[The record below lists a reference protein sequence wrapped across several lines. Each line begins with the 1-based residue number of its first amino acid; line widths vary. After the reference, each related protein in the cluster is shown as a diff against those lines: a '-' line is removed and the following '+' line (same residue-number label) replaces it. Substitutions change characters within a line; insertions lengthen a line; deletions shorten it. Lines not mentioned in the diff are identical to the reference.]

1 MCLRV
6 VCTVLSVLPALSASE
21 LCTTLSRLESR
32 LLSRGGAEELLSI
45 NRRYTEALAAWGWTS
60 LRSADE
66 RRCRVSA
73 LGEALCRDARAFLP
87 TAPPPSETATST
99 WANMMAE
106 LSAHETNESA
116 CARFDQSHVLN
127 WNPPVWGWAGCTRS
141 RIFPANVPPFKHMPE
156 LTSAAFAWEYGPS
169 YCDHTAVTVTPQLQE
184 ALQVSAAALRRK
196 GAIAAAAAA
205 DSRAAQPRLNMTGET
220 TVIVSHF
227 KCLRQSL
234 QLEVA
239 SLGALLEFGGGT
251 SGLGALLPH
260 LGFGGVHVVHDLPP
274 MILLQRYWLRHA
286 ECRRTSSGSTC
297 PRRWRPPTRVGR
309 CCAALTR
316 SSRLATAVT
325 SCLSSCTAYVATPRP
340 MPRAVAASSRAAMV
354 HSCGPLWLVCG
365 LFCLGCGRAGMPYE
379 AR

>member
-1 MCLRV
+1 MYMSLRV

-141 RIFPANVPPFKHMPE
+141 RIFPANVPPFKRMPE

-286 ECRRTSSGSTC
+286 GVPAYIVGLDLPAEVAATDAGRAMLRGAHALEPAGNRSDLVPQLLHSLRRD
-297 PRRWRPPTRVGR
+297 
-309 CCAALTR
+309 
-316 SSRLATAVT
+316 ATADATGGGSLFARCHGAQLWPV
-325 SCLSSCTAYVATPRP
+325 VARVRPVLPRLW
-340 MPRAVAASSRAAMV
+340 PRGHA
-354 HSCGPLWLVCG
+354 L
-365 LFCLGCGRAGMPYE
+365 
-379 AR
+379 